1 MGLFVRYIFH
11 FFVPGILLQQVRP
24 VCMQYFC
31 TCVLL
36 LTRILVN
43 YPQAC
48 GKNSITMKD
57 MPLVTDENEEVTAFN
72 TELAEAS
79 DALDEA
85 NRSIQDSLAKI
96 TAIASELSN

>member
-1 MGLFVRYIFH
+1 
-11 FFVPGILLQQVRP
+11 
-24 VCMQYFC
+24 
-31 TCVLL
+31 
-36 LTRILVN
+36 
-43 YPQAC
+43 
-48 GKNSITMKD
+48 MKD

-85 NRSIQDSLAKI
+85 NRSIQDSLEKI